1 MTKYQRVVCCNMWC
15 VSALVV
21 KMDAQWQN
29 FWIESINKEAAVRFQ
44 WHLRY
49 SKQFAKTAFQSR
61 PKKEGMKFG
70 GEIGHRIRLLEE
82 QGEQTKK
89 SASQPLPSRMQPMTP
104 PQVGV
109 SDCLVCQCGRT

>member
-1 MTKYQRVVCCNMWC
+1 MWC
-15 VSALVV
+15 VSAPIF

-29 FWIESINKEAAVRFQ
+29 FWVESINKEAAVRFQ

-70 GEIGHRIRLLEE
+70 SEISQRIRLLEQ
-82 QGEQTKK
+82 QGEQTKR
-89 SASQPLPSRMQPMTP
+89 SASQPLPTRTEPVSP
-104 PQVGV
+104 PQVGI
-109 SDCLVCQCGRT
+109 SDCLVYQCIKT